1 MSDVVSSYM
10 KIHKN
15 MTNREIAHLLRS
27 IAAAYEIK
35 DEKKNLFRIR
45 AYGRAADAVEHLSI
59 EAKDLWDDGELEKV
73 GGIGPSIAKHLDEIF
88 RTGKSKHFSLV
99 TKGIKPATFKLMDL
113 EGVGPKTAYKL
124 TDELNINTEKEALN
138 KLEKYSREG
147 KVAEIE
153 GMGKTSQDEIL
164 RSIKDLKNKKDRMLL
179 SYAENIAN
187 EILQWMKKN
196 KDVEEAD
203 ALGSLRRKAA
213 TVGDIDISVSS
224 DKAKKVLDHF
234 EKYPKKVRTIERGD
248 AAASILLANDIRV
261 DLKLMK
267 PESYGSLLQHFTGS
281 KHHNIAL
288 REYAMKKKLSLSEY
302 GIKVSSKNKKTKR
315 LKKFSDEK
323 SFYNYLK
330 MSYIPPELR
339 EANGEVEAA
348 QRSFK
353 GKSNGIP
360 DLIEISD
367 IKADLQIHSDFDIET
382 SHDLG
387 ESSMNDIVTK
397 ADELGY
403 EYIAFTEHN
412 PSQTGHKD
420 EDVIELLKRK
430 KDAIEKINENLNKKN
445 KSQKSQKK
453 QRTLKR
459 VFNSLE
465 IDIMPDGKLPVSEN
479 GLELLDFALVSI
491 HSSFRQSRAKMTARI
506 LHAFENPKIK
516 IFAHPT
522 GRMLGKREGVEM
534 DWEKIFSA
542 CQKKGIWLE
551 INADPMRL
559 DLPDVKVKDAIEAG
573 IKMTLGTDS
582 HHKDS
587 LDNMRWGVY
596 VARRGWATAFD
607 IANTRSLKQFEKMLE

>member
-1 MSDVVSSYM
+1 
-10 KIHKN
+10 
-15 MTNREIAHLLRS
+15 L
-27 IAAAYEIK
+27 
-35 DEKKNLFRIR
+35 
-45 AYGRAADAVEHLSI
+45 
-59 EAKDLWDDGELEKV
+59 
-73 GGIGPSIAKHLDEIF
+73 
-88 RTGKSKHFSLV
+88 
-99 TKGIKPATFKLMDL
+99 
-113 EGVGPKTAYKL
+113 
-124 TDELNINTEKEALN
+124 
-138 KLEKYSREG
+138 
-147 KVAEIE
+147 
-153 GMGKTSQDEIL
+153 
-164 RSIKDLKNKKDRMLL
+164 
-179 SYAENIAN
+179 
-187 EILQWMKKN
+187 
-196 KDVEEAD
+196 
-203 ALGSLRRKAA
+203 
-213 TVGDIDISVSS
+213 
-224 DKAKKVLDHF
+224 
-234 EKYPKKVRTIERGD
+234 
-248 AAASILLANDIRV
+248 
-261 DLKLMK
+261 
-267 PESYGSLLQHFTGS
+267 
-281 KHHNIAL
+281 
-288 REYAMKKKLSLSEY
+288 
-302 GIKVSSKNKKTKR
+302 
-315 LKKFSDEK
+315 
-323 SFYNYLK
+323 
-330 MSYIPPELR
+330 
-339 EANGEVEAA
+339 EAA

-542 CQKKGIWLE
+542 CQKKDIWLE